1 MRKSK
6 FSESQIAAV
15 LKEAEAGTAVA
26 DVCRQH
32 GISAATFY
40 QWRSKYGGM
49 GVSDMQRLRELETEN
64 GRLKRMYAELSLDH
78 ALLKEVLKKKF

>member
-15 LKEAEAGTAVA
+15 LKEVESGVAVA
-26 DVCRQH
+26 DVARKH

-49 GVSDMQRLRELETEN
+49 SVSDMQRLRELEQEN
-64 GRLKRMYAELSLDH
+64 TRLKRMYADLSLDH
-78 ALLKEVLKKKF
+78 ELIKEVLAKKF